1 MKGDTRLFTKI
12 QLHFFI
18 PLQFSRKIDR
28 IFTVSPPPP
37 PYYYHLSQIAGST
50 RKDFGAQLENLN
62 KDMFTMF
69 SVDPQGYGKSFP
81 LTRKWTMDYHKADAE
96 NAATIMKVC
105 IWT

>member
-28 IFTVSPPPP
+28 IFIVSPSPPP
-37 PYYYHLSQIAGST
+37 YYHLSQIAGST

-81 LTRKWTMDYHKADAE
+81 LTRKWTMDYHKTDAE

-105 IWT
+105 IFI